1 MNDDMNDG
9 TDPFV
14 HFDAAYALGALSDD
28 DRDEFEAHLAACAD
42 CRRRVAE
49 IAGLPGL
56 LAGLPES
63 AYAAAV
69 QVEAPPD
76 TLLPNLL
83 RQVRREQRRRR
94 LIVTGLTAAVAACL
108 VALAVL
114 VWPSA
119 QPARPAPRQ
128 MTAVAASPVHA
139 TAALVTR
146 GWGTEI
152 DLVCRYDTGYR
163 PAAAYSLVVVD
174 DHGARHA
181 AGSWTLQGGKQIT
194 FTGGTAVAL
203 ADIASVQITFRDR
216 PILALTP

>member
-1 MNDDMNDG
+1 MNDDN
-9 TDPFV
+9 DPFI

-28 DRDEFEAHLAACAD
+28 DRDEFELHMAGCAE
-42 CRRRVAE
+42 CRARVAE
-49 IAGLPGL
+49 IADLPAL

-63 AYAAAV
+63 AYEAAAEV
-69 QVEAPPD
+69 AAPPD

-119 QPARPAPRQ
+119 QPARPTPRQ
-128 MTAVAASPVHA
+128 MTAVAASPVQA
-139 TAALVTR
+139 TAALVKR

-152 DLVCRYDTGYR
+152 DLVCRYDESAHG
-163 PAAAYSLVVVD
+163 PAVPYSLVVVD
-174 DHGARHA
+174 EHGARYP
-181 AGSWTLQGGKQIT
+181 AGSWALQGGKQIR

-203 ADIASVQITFRDR
+203 ADIASVQITFGDR
-216 PILALTP
+216 PILQLSP